1 MVCVATAMAFD
12 NHDSRRYLP
21 QSTVKTVGV
30 ELLDEPLAAPLV
42 DGGSSDGELCR
53 NLTCREHATTA
64 QPLMSAWQLV
74 GGADEGDFFGVEGQS
89 FRAARSV
96 AIEDVGDLAIAVLVE
111 HSVDGSDEL
120 GFELAD
126 LGDGQRTLEHQRARR
141 AARQAHM

>member
-30 ELLDEPLAAPLV
+30 VLLDEPLAAPLV

-64 QPLMSAWQLV
+64 QPLVSTCQFVGLTNERDLLQIEGLAFPGAPSVTIV
-74 GGADEGDFFGVEGQS
+74 GGQREIAESPEIDQS
-89 FRAARSV
+89 S
-96 AIEDVGDLAIAVLVE
+96 IHLSGK
-111 HSVDGSDEL
+111 GSR
-120 GFELAD
+120 G
-126 LGDGQRTLEHQRARR
+126 RARAGSR
-141 AARQAHM
+141 